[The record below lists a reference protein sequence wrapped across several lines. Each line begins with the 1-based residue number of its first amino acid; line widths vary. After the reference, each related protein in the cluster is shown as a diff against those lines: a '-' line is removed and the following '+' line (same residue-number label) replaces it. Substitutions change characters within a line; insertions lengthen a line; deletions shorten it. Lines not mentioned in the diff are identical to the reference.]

1 MKKIITML
9 LAGILLFSV
18 FACAKTDDTKTPQGS
33 TENNGPTQ
41 EVREKI
47 WDKKEYDFDGYE
59 FTIISKANTGS
70 IAGFFHG
77 CDVNADEIT
86 GNEVIDEVY
95 NRNRLI
101 EAEYNCV
108 IVQND
113 TAKNAEAVK
122 TIVMGGSDDDAALI
136 STSAKIA
143 VQLIPDD
150 LLYDLNDPAFVNLSL
165 KQDWYDQN
173 IQNDLSNN
181 GKLYMVNGDM
191 LFVDDNAI
199 WLTLFNKTLA
209 ERYIQDVNLYDAVKE
224 GTWTL
229 DMMSKYAALATTELV
244 ADDKMDEHDQWGLLS
259 EPGDEAGHLV
269 GCGRRIAEFLP
280 DGTIQMNATTP
291 DFLNVFTKCM
301 QTYDASYTLLSSD
314 FKGYS
319 DVWEEAY
326 NPMFKEG
333 RALFMVTSMYRCIMF
348 REMQADFGVLPLPK
362 YDVEQEEY
370 YSWMTWHT
378 GVVCVPYTCSDPERT
393 SAIME
398 ALFEESSFALK
409 SAYTDK
415 AIKYQSTR
423 DDESIEMLDI
433 IFKNTVYDIGFIYD
447 IGGVYSALT
456 NLSKAHNVGSIS
468 STINK
473 CKAKITTD
481 IEKIVEGYN

>member
-1 MKKIITML
+1 MKRIITL
-9 LAGILLFSV
+9 ILASVLLFSV
-18 FACAKTDDTKTPQGS
+18 FACAKTDDNKDTTNP
-33 TENNGPTQ
+33 NNNNTQ
-41 EVREKI
+41 QAREKL
-47 WDKKEYDFDGYE
+47 WDKKEYDFDGFE

-70 IAGFFHG
+70 IAGFNG
-77 CDVNADEIT
+77 SDINVDEIT
-86 GNEVIDEVY
+86 GNEVLDEVY

-101 EAEYNCV
+101 ESTYNCV

-113 TAKNAEAVK
+113 AAGNAEAIK
-122 TIVMGGSDDDAALI
+122 TIVLGGSEEDCSLI

-150 LLYDLNDPAFVNLSL
+150 LLYDLNDPALVNLNL
-165 KQDWYDQN
+165 KQEWYDQN
-173 IQNDLSNN
+173 IQSDLSNN

-191 LFVDDNAI
+191 LFVDDNSI
-199 WLTLFNKTLA
+199 WLTLFNKNLA
-209 ERYIQDVNLYDAVKE
+209 EKYITDVDLYEAVKN

-229 DMMSKYAALATTELV
+229 DLMAKYSALATVELK
-244 ADDKMDEHDQWGLLS
+244 ADDKMDEFDQWGLLT

-280 DGTIQMNATTP
+280 DGSIQMNATTP

-301 QTYDASYTLLSSD
+301 KIYDPAYTLLSSD

-333 RALFMVTSMYRCIMF
+333 RALFMITSMYRCIMF
-348 REMQADFGVLPLPK
+348 REMEADFGVLPLPK
-362 YDVEQEEY
+362 YDDAQEEY

-378 GVVCVPYTCSDPERT
+378 GVVCVPYTCSDGERT

-398 ALFEESSFALK
+398 AMFEESSFALR
-409 SAYTDK
+409 SAYRDK

-423 DDESIEMLDI
+423 DDASIEMLDI
-433 IFKNTVYDIGFIYD
+433 IFDKTVYDIGFIYD
-447 IGGVYSALT
+447 IGGVYSSLAG
-456 NLSKAHNVGSIS
+456 LSKAHNYGAIS

-473 CKAKITTD
+473 CKTKIATD
-481 IEKIVEGYN
+481 IEKIVDGYN